1 MVGSGRNRPLGPR
14 RAALAAVALLL
25 GGCATTPPG
34 GFVVEIP
41 PGVTDDRGRFSEVY
55 CAVLDSHGTSLP
67 DHRSCDE
74 ALSHVAG
81 TPPPPGRPVE
91 LGTSA
96 RRLVIG
102 VVPGIGYRCVAGWL
116 ETTSSVRDHLRRQ
129 GYDLKVIEVD
139 ALSGTTTN
147 ARRIRDA
154 IVAMPEEP
162 GPARLVLLGYSKGTP
177 DILEAIV
184 NYPEIR
190 PRIAGVVSI
199 AGAVG
204 GSPLAEDANEWMAD
218 AFRFFPGADC
228 GKGDDQSVAS
238 LRPDVRR
245 RWLAEH
251 PLPPEVRFY
260 SLVTLPDPDRISW
273 VLKPGY
279 WRLSEYDARNDGQ
292 VLYSDQIIPSGSL
305 LGFVNADHW
314 AVVLPIDRAHPVVGT
329 LFVNDNEYPREA
341 MLEAVVRFVEE
352 DLSPSR

>member
-1 MVGSGRNRPLGPR
+1 MVAPR
-14 RAALAAVALLL
+14 RITAFAGTVPLAAALALLA
-25 GGCATTPPG
+25 GCATTPPG

-41 PGVTDDRGRFSEVY
+41 SGITDARSRFSEVY
-55 CAVLDSHGTSLP
+55 CTVLETHGTSLP
-67 DHRSCDE
+67 DHRSCEE

-81 TPPPPGRPVE
+81 TPPPPRRPVE
-91 LGTSA
+91 LGMSP
-96 RRLVIG
+96 RQLVLG
-102 VVPGIGYRCVAGWL
+102 VVPGIGYRCVAAWL
-116 ETTSSVRDHLRRQ
+116 ETTSSARDHLRSQ
-129 GYDLKVIEVD
+129 GYDLRVIEVD

-154 IVAMPEEP
+154 ILAMPDEP

-184 NYPEIR
+184 TYPEIR
-190 PRIAGVVSI
+190 ARIAGVVSI

-204 GSPLAEDANEWMAD
+204 GSPLAEDASEWMAD
-218 AFRFFPGADC
+218 ALRYFPGAEC

-238 LRPDVRR
+238 LRPEVRR

-260 SLVTLPDPDRISW
+260 TLVTLPDPDRISW

-279 WRLSEYDARNDGQ
+279 WRLSDYDARNDGQ
-292 VLYSDQIIPSGSL
+292 VIYSDQIIPAGSL

-314 AVVLPIDRAHPVVGT
+314 AVVLPIDRAHPVIGT

-341 MLEAVVRFVEE
+341 LLEAVMRFVED
-352 DLSPSR
+352 DLGPAR